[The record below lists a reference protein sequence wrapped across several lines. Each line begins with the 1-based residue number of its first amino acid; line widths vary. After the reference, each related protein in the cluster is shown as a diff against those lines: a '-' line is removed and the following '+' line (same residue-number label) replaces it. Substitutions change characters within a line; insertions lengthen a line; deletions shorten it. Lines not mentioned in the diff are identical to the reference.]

1 MKTTMLMVVGVTT
14 LFSLAACVSAGSQ
27 AEGEI
32 TGKVWVL
39 DRLNGAAPVPNT
51 IITAEFTED
60 GQVGG
65 SAGCNSYSGPY
76 TVSGS
81 SIEFKQPMASTM
93 MACEEPVMEQET
105 AYFQVLAAAKSFA
118 VKGDQLTLNDAGGK
132 ALATYKAQSQSLD
145 GTSWQVISYNNGNQA
160 VTSVL
165 AGTELTA
172 IFGTDGNLSGSSGC
186 NTYVGS
192 YKVDGYKITIG
203 PLASTKKF
211 CIDPAGVMDQESQ
224 FLAALQSAAAYKME
238 GNRLELRTQDGALAA
253 DLQRK

>member
-1 MKTTMLMVVGVTT
+1 MKKTMLLVVGMAAY
-14 LFSLAACVSAGSQ
+14 LSLAACASAGSQ
-27 AEGEI
+27 AEGEL
-32 TGKVWVL
+32 TGKVWAL
-39 DRLNGAAPVPNT
+39 DSLNGAAPVPGST
-51 IITAEFTED
+51 VTAEFTED
-60 GQVGG
+60 GKVGG
-65 SAGCNSYSGPY
+65 SAGCNSYSGSY
-76 TVSGS
+76 TVSGN
-81 SIEFKQPMASTM
+81 SIEFTQSMASTM
-93 MACEEPVMEQET
+93 MACEELIMAQET
-105 AYFQVLAAAKSFA
+105 AYFQALAAAKSFA
-118 VKGDQLTLNDAGGK
+118 MKGDQLTLTDAAGK
-132 ALATYKAQSQSLD
+132 ALATYKAQTQSLD

-192 YKVDGYKITIG
+192 YKVDGDKITIG

>member
-1 MKTTMLMVVGVTT
+1 M
-14 LFSLAACVSAGSQ
+14 S
-27 AEGEI
+27 
-32 TGKVWVL
+32 
-39 DRLNGAAPVPNT
+39 
-51 IITAEFTED
+51 
-60 GQVGG
+60 
-65 SAGCNSYSGPY
+65 
-76 TVSGS
+76 
-81 SIEFKQPMASTM
+81 
-93 MACEEPVMEQET
+93 
-105 AYFQVLAAAKSFA
+105 
-118 VKGDQLTLNDAGGK
+118 LNDASSK
-132 ALATYKAQSQSLD
+132 ALVIYKAQSQSLD

-192 YKVDGYKITIG
+192 YKVDGDKITIG

-253 DLQRK
+253 DLQRR